1 MKFIATLTSAVL
13 LTACSLNSI
22 SSKDSYD
29 QRADKEREIKDAQ
42 IDKAI
47 NKAPKWMIELPVS
60 NNAVYANGTAVSSDM
75 GMADYK
81 AKLFAYGKICMTAG
95 GKISQEAKMFIQD
108 TGQSSSEVSELAI
121 RSVCPSVDI
130 TGTEI
135 KDIKRISEGGKFRS
149 YVLVSLPI
157 GDSNNLKSIKDKK
170 LHQEEIEKR
179 SKEEFEKYQN

>member
-1 MKFIATLTSAVL
+1 
-13 LTACSLNSI
+13 
-22 SSKDSYD
+22 
-29 QRADKEREIKDAQ
+29 
-42 IDKAI
+42 
-47 NKAPKWMIELPVS
+47 
-60 NNAVYANGTAVSSDM
+60 
-75 GMADYK
+75 MADYK

-95 GKISQEAKMFIQD
+95 GKISQESKMFIQD

-157 GDSNNLKSIKDKK
+157 GDSNTLKSIKDNKQR
-170 LHQEEIEKR
+170 QEEIEKR
-179 SKEEFEKYQN
+179 SKEVFDN

>member
-1 MKFIATLTSAVL
+1 MKFIATLTSTVL

-47 NKAPKWMIELPVS
+47 SKAPKWMIELPVS

-95 GKISQEAKMFIQD
+95 GKISQESKMFIQD
-108 TGQSSSEVSELAI
+108 TGQISSEVSELAI

-149 YVLVSLPI
+149 YVLVSFPL
-157 GDSNNLKSIKDKK
+157 GDSNTLKSIKDKK
-170 LHQEEIEKR
+170 LRQEEIEQR
-179 SKEEFEKYQN
+179 SKEVFEHHSN